1 MQINF
6 VYDASVNS
14 APAAFKTALQTAA
27 TILDNAIA
35 NPITETIQ
43 VGWGENAGS
52 TIPSNALAT
61 GGYMNPVICS
71 YSQIKDA
78 LTAAA
83 NTNGC
88 AYMVANLPATS
99 DPNVNNWYSVAQAQA
114 AAIGL
119 SNPNAGAIAGSIGF
133 NSSVSWAY
141 SQSSIGRYQY
151 DLVGAAIHEI
161 THALGRFSGWNIPTN
176 GVVTPFDLYDYSAK
190 GVLQMNKG
198 AAGGYFSV
206 DGGVTNLSNFDADPN
221 GDSSDW
227 ASTVHGD
234 AFGGGYQGQAQAL
247 NQSDLL
253 ALQALGYD
261 IVGLTSMPVSQVL
274 VKYIAN
280 QLSAAIQ
287 VVDTAAHI
295 QSNLDSLQT
304 IVSAAKIS
312 SLTVTDTPSLTVTA
326 HQLSSDAGV
335 LAHISGNYT
344 LSVTSVSAGNASS
357 IAGQSHVASITVS
370 DTVANVAA
378 NLNNL
383 QTLAASGKL
392 ASISFTDSGTP
403 VLTVTAVQQTAYATA
418 IHDIVSPYTQVIA
431 PNGSVFYSAIAAGGS
446 AYTGGTGINTVVYSD
461 NSSNYTVAETAA
473 NNATVSDRSGHTDT
487 LTNIQR
493 LQFVNNNLALDI
505 DGNAG
510 FTAKVIGATF
520 GADKVA
526 NQTYEGIGIRDL
538 DGGMNQTDLVQL
550 AINAALGAGAGN
562 SAVVNLLYTHIVGV
576 APAAADLAYYTNLL
590 DSGIYTQAGLA
601 IFAADCAQNI
611 NNIDLVGLAHS
622 GIQYV

>member
-43 VGWGENAGS
+43 VGWGENSGS

-61 GGYMNPVICS
+61 GGYLNSVLCS
-71 YSQIKDA
+71 YAQIKNA

-83 NTNGC
+83 DTNGC
-88 AYMVANLPATS
+88 AYMVADLPAT
-99 DPNVNNWYSVAQAQA
+99 DPTGNNWYSVAQAQA
-114 AAIGL
+114 AALGL
-119 SNPNAGAIAGSIGF
+119 SNPNAGAIAGTIGF
-133 NSSVSWAY
+133 SSTVNWSY
-141 SQSSIGRYQY
+141 NQSNIGSSQY

-161 THALGRFSGWNIPTN
+161 THALGRFSGWNIPTI
-176 GVVTPFDLYDYSAK
+176 GVVTPFDLYDYAAS
-190 GVLQMNKG
+190 GVLQMKKG

-206 DGGVTNLSNFDADPN
+206 DGGVTNLNSFDADPN

-227 ASTVHGD
+227 ALTVHGD
-234 AFGGGYQGQAQAL
+234 AFGGGYQGQAQTL
-247 NQSDLL
+247 NQTDLL

-261 IVGLTSMPVSQVL
+261 VVGLTSMPVSQVL
-274 VKYIAN
+274 VEYIAN
-280 QLSAAIQ
+280 QLPAAIQ

-312 SLTVTDTPSLTVTA
+312 SLTVTDTPFLTVTA

-335 LAHISGNYT
+335 LAHVSGNYT
-344 LSVTSVSAGNASS
+344 LSVTSVSASNAS
-357 IAGQSHVASITVS
+357 ATARQSHVASVAVS

-378 NLNNL
+378 HLDNL

-392 ASISFTDSGTP
+392 ASIGFTDSGTP
-403 VLTVTAVQQTAYATA
+403 VLTVTAAQQTADAAA
-418 IHDIVSPYTQVIA
+418 IHNIVGPYTQVIA
-431 PNGSVFYSAIAAGGS
+431 PNGSVFYSAIASGGS
-446 AYTGGTGINTVVYSD
+446 AYTGGTGINTVVYAD

-473 NNATVSDRSGHTDT
+473 NSATVSDRSGHTDT

-493 LQFVNNNLALDI
+493 LQFADNHLALDI

-510 FTAKVIGATF
+510 IAAKIIGATF
-520 GADKVA
+520 GAAQVA
-526 NQTYEGIGIRDL
+526 NQSYEGIGIRDL
-538 DGGMNQTDLVQL
+538 DGGMSQADLAQL
-550 AINAALGAGAGN
+550 ALNAALGTGAGN
-562 SAVVNLLYTHIVGV
+562 SAVVNLLYTNIMGV
-576 APAAADLAYYTNLL
+576 APTAADLTYYTNLL
-590 DSGIYTQAGLA
+590 DNGTYTQAGLG
-601 IFAADCAQNI
+601 IFAAECMRNI